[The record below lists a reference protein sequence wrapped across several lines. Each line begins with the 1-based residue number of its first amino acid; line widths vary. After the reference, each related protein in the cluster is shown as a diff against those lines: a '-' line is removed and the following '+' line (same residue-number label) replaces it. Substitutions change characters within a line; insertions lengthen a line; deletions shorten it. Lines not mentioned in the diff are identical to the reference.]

1 MSVLRAAGTM
11 VGSVVTDVDIEL
23 STISITSLA
32 AKGGLGGTATFVTSL
47 ALSTVVLCVV
57 TAISSANF
65 TFFFKRGSTATFG
78 IETAV
83 LGLRP

>member
-1 MSVLRAAGTM
+1 MSMLRAAGTM

-23 STISITSLA
+23 STIPTTPLA
-32 AKGGLGGTATFVTSL
+32 AKGGLGETVTL
-47 ALSTVVLCVV
+47 VVSVKLKSVLLCVIPP
-57 TAISSANF
+57 ISSTNF